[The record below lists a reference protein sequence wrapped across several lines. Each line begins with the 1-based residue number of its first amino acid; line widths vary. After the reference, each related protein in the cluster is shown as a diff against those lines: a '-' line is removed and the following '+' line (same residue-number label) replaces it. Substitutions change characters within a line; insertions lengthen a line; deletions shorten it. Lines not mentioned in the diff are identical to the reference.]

1 MLTSLPVSGFE
12 RGSRLMP
19 AHESV
24 LLDAS
29 LAALN
34 VMPGGV
40 YVDATFGRGGHSR
53 AILEKIGEQGR
64 LIVFDQDPE
73 AQAVAQGWMR
83 QDPRVQLE
91 PANFSA
97 LEERLQARG
106 LLEKVDGILFDL
118 GVSSPQ
124 LDDAERGFSFSKDGP
139 LDMRMNPLVGPSAAD
154 WVARTPVDEMRRV
167 LREYGDEAMPGRIA
181 NAIERERREAPIR
194 STLQLAEI
202 IEKALG
208 GRRGK
213 RIHPATRSF
222 QAIRIAVNR
231 ELEVLAQALPQALS
245 GLKPGGR
252 LAVISFHSLEDRIVK
267 QFLRGQANP
276 PAPDPVS
283 PAPPPAVR
291 GVKRQLCDGLEAQR
305 NPRARSA
312 VLRWAEKCA

>member
-1 MLTSLPVSGFE
+1 MLNSLPVSGFE
-12 RGSRLMP
+12 RGSRVMP

-34 VMPGGV
+34 IIGDGV

-53 AILEKIGEQGR
+53 ALLERLDANGR

-83 QDPRVQLE
+83 QEPRLQLE
-91 PANFSA
+91 AANFSE
-97 LEERLQARG
+97 LSQRLTVAG
-106 LLEKVDGILFDL
+106 LAGQVDGILFDL

-124 LDDAERGFSFSKDGP
+124 LDDAQRGFSFGKDGP

-154 WVARTPVDEMRRV
+154 WVAKTPQDEIRRV

-181 NAIERERREAPIR
+181 SAIVRERKQAPIS

-231 ELEVLAQALPQALS
+231 ELDVLEQALPQALEM
-245 GLKPGGR
+245 LRPGGR

-267 QFLRGQANP
+267 HFLRAQARP

-283 PAPPPAVR
+283 PAPPPRVKT
-291 GVKRQLCDGLEAQR
+291 VKRQLCDGLEAQR